1 MLHSQNSLGQDKE
14 LAALQAKRQV
24 VLLRFP
30 SIHGD
35 DVGLVLFQDYQQV
48 SCLNCAAASFT
59 TVQSVRQMLFM
70 HAALPNC
77 VSVVHQLDLAL
88 CINWNVGASPRILV
102 IFCTSSLA
110 ICIVQALRTCAA
122 AVPPGP
128 DSQATQRALHALHS
142 VLQTHDSHASEMTVA
157 QFQSPLHWHL
167 QTVLKL
173 LLPPPA
179 ASATPSAKA
188 RRQQQGA
195 SSAQNAVKLLTQQGF
210 TIRHDR
216 LGTQLVRLSLPGA
229 GSVVRSL
236 HTASAPHALPKCHV
250 MFADV

>member
-1 MLHSQNSLGQDKE
+1 MQRHRSPRFSMR
-14 LAALQAKRQV
+14 ARCFSCMPHRQIV
-24 VLLRFP
+24 YRW
-30 SIHGD
+30 
-35 DVGLVLFQDYQQV
+35 
-48 SCLNCAAASFT
+48 CTN
-59 TVQSVRQMLFM
+59 
-70 HAALPNC
+70 
-77 VSVVHQLDLAL
+77 LDLAL

-142 VLQTHDSHASEMTVA
+142 VLQNHDSHSSEMTVA
-157 QFQSPLHWHL
+157 QFQESIALAL
-167 QTVLKL
+167 ANCAEAAAAA
-173 LLPPPA
+173 PA

-195 SSAQNAVKLLTQQGF
+195 SSAQDAVKLLTQQGF

-236 HTASAPHALPKCHV
+236 HTATAPHALPNATSCLQTCDEHSWPLSHGIQQLH
-250 MFADV
+250 FSYTNC